1 MQSVYRIELNPSLIT
16 TDYSDA
22 IDLERAECLSIQALA
37 TVNTP
42 SAVACASGVYA
53 NLTVAD
59 LKWTAVAIGTGGN
72 SISITI
78 TSGAT
83 HGAEVITVVGNAI
96 TIQIEDGVSTATEV
110 KTAYDLSA
118 AAVALAT
125 VSITGT
131 PSNAQAA
138 ATIASLASGSAT
150 DINLTTNVFTKV
162 AHGFVTGLK
171 VQVTT
176 STTLP
181 TGISGSTDY
190 FIVKVDADTFK
201 LSDTL
206 AHALAGTNIID
217 VTTYGAG
224 NQTFTPVAIAGGSI
238 KLQKSNDGTNWSDE
252 GSASNITV
260 TAAFWLEKDKPS
272 FRFARVY
279 STLTAGMYA
288 LDLYITI
295 KQP

>member
-1 MQSVYRIELNPSLIT
+1 MFTNSFTETNTSVIT
-16 TDYSDA
+16 TDYSDT
-22 IDLERAECLSIQALA
+22 IDLERAESLSIHAVLD
-37 TVNTP
+37 VNTP

-78 TSGAT
+78 TAGAT

-150 DINLTTNVFTKV
+150 DINLTTNVFTEV

-181 TGISGSTDY
+181 TGIIGSTDY
-190 FIVKVDADTFK
+190 FIVKIDADTFK

-217 VTTYGAG
+217 VTAYGAG

-238 KLQKSNDGTNWSDE
+238 ELQKSNDGTNFVIE
-252 GSASNITV
+252 GSATNV
-260 TAAFWLEKDKPS
+260 TASANVFLEKDRPTFK
-272 FRFARVY
+272 FARVKL
-279 STLTAGMYA
+279 TLTAGA
-288 LDLYITI
+288 ITAVYNI
-295 KQP
+295 AVKQ

>member
-1 MQSVYRIELNPSLIT
+1 MFTNSFTETNTSVIT
-16 TDYSDA
+16 TDYSDT
-22 IDLERAECLSIQALA
+22 IDLERAEALSIHAVLD
-37 TVNTP
+37 VNTP

-217 VTTYGAG
+217 VTAYGAG

-238 KLQKSNDGTNWSDE
+238 ELQKSNDGTNFVIE
-252 GSASNITV
+252 GSATNV
-260 TAAFWLEKDKPS
+260 TADANVFLEKDRPTFK
-272 FRFARVY
+272 FARVKL
-279 STLTAGMYA
+279 TLTAGSISAVYNVA
-288 LDLYITI
+288 V
-295 KQP
+295 KQ

>member
-1 MQSVYRIELNPSLIT
+1 MFTNSFTETNTSVIT
-16 TDYSDA
+16 TDYSDT
-22 IDLERAECLSIQALA
+22 IDLERAESLSIHAVLD
-37 TVNTP
+37 VNTP

-78 TSGAT
+78 TAGAT

-150 DINLTTNVFTKV
+150 DINLTTNVFTEV

-181 TGISGSTDY
+181 TGISAITDY

-217 VTTYGAG
+217 VTAYGAG

-238 KLQKSNDGTNWSDE
+238 ELQKSNDGTNFVIE
-252 GSASNITV
+252 GSATNV
-260 TAAFWLEKDKPS
+260 TADANVFLEKDRPTFK
-272 FRFARVY
+272 FARVKL
-279 STLTAGMYA
+279 TLTAGA
-288 LDLYITI
+288 ITAVYNVAV
-295 KQP
+295 KQ

>member
-1 MQSVYRIELNPSLIT
+1 MFTNSFTETNTSVIT
-16 TDYSDA
+16 TDYSDT
-22 IDLERAECLSIQALA
+22 IDLERAESLSIHAVLD
-37 TVNTP
+37 VNTP

-217 VTTYGAG
+217 VTAYGAG

-238 KLQKSNDGTNWSDE
+238 ELQKSNDGTNFVIE
-252 GSASNITV
+252 GSATNV
-260 TAAFWLEKDKPS
+260 TADANVFLEKDRPTFK
-272 FRFARVY
+272 FARVKL
-279 STLTAGMYA
+279 TLTAGSISAVYNVA
-288 LDLYITI
+288 V
-295 KQP
+295 KQ

>member
-1 MQSVYRIELNPSLIT
+1 MFTNSFTETNTSVIT
-16 TDYSDA
+16 TDYSDT
-22 IDLERAECLSIQALA
+22 IDLERAESLSIHAVLD
-37 TVNTP
+37 VNTP

-150 DINLTTNVFTKV
+150 DINLTTNVFTEV

-217 VTTYGAG
+217 VTAYGAG

-238 KLQKSNDGTNWSDE
+238 ELQKSNDGTNFVIE
-252 GSASNITV
+252 GSATNV
-260 TAAFWLEKDKPS
+260 TADANVFLEKDRPTFK
-272 FRFARVY
+272 FARVKL
-279 STLTAGMYA
+279 TLTAGSISAVYNVA
-288 LDLYITI
+288 V
-295 KQP
+295 KQ